1 MKKIIVILFL
11 ACVTLTGFSQ
21 GLFKP
26 VALFSTKVE
35 SKYIET
41 PCPSFYYK
49 VGEAPVT
56 QKWVWRFDAT
66 IALVELNYNK
76 DTKQFISTAF
86 SAVGPAIGYQ
96 HFVPTSATDPTPFN
110 NYGASFAFLL
120 GENIYNPDL
129 AKIKLALVANVMQY
143 FKFGLTYTPKP
154 VVNLNPLGFFFGGGV
169 TF

>member
-1 MKKIIVILFL
+1 MKKLITFFLFASLTL
-11 ACVTLTGFSQ
+11 AVSAQ

-26 VALFSTKVE
+26 VSLFPTQAENRYRVS
-35 SKYIET
+35 I
-41 PCPSFYYK
+41 
-49 VGEAPVT
+49 GDIPVT

-66 IALVELNYNK
+66 ITIVELNYNK
-76 DTKQFISTAF
+76 DSKQFISTAF

-96 HFVPTSATDPTPFN
+96 HFVPTSAVDPTPFN
-110 NYGASFAFLL
+110 NFGVSAAFLL
-120 GENIYNPDL
+120 GENIYNPEL

-154 VVNLNPLGFFFGGGV
+154 VFYLSPLGFFFGGGI

>member
-1 MKKIIVILFL
+1 MKKLITLLLFVAL
-11 ACVTLTGFSQ
+11 TVTGFSQ

-26 VALFSTKVE
+26 VALFATKAE
-35 SKYIET
+35 NKYIEL
-41 PCPSFYYK
+41 PYPSLYYK
-49 VGEAPVT
+49 VGEIPIT

-66 IALVELNYNK
+66 LAIVELNYNK
-76 DTKQFISTAF
+76 DTKQFVSTAF

-110 NYGASFAFLL
+110 NYGVSAAFLL
-120 GENIYNPDL
+120 GENIYNPEL

-154 VVNLNPLGFFFGGGV
+154 IVNLSPLGFFFGGGI